1 MDVFPAGA
9 EGGGGGEEEEGRMSL
24 IDFVMIQLHIERCHL
39 SSDIHA

>member
-9 EGGGGGEEEEGRMSL
+9 EGGGGEDEEGRMSL

-39 SSDIHA
+39 ASDIHA